1 MHLKSAITRTEKG
14 YVADFFFFF
23 TFFITYLIDTVLKII
38 SVSLTLNIYI

>member
-14 YVADFFFFF
+14 YVADFFFF

-38 SVSLTLNIYI
+38 GVSLTLNIYI